1 MIIHSKAKIFLTY
14 NVNFADS
21 SSCDKVSSLECL
33 SLNSCSLSD
42 AFFGELSKRTQG
54 KLLSLT
60 EIDLSANDGLSP
72 ACLDQLVNMTTG
84 MFVKG
89 VISAF

>member
-1 MIIHSKAKIFLTY
+1 M
-14 NVNFADS
+14 
-21 SSCDKVSSLECL
+21 SSLECL

-42 AFFGELSKRTQG
+42 AFFRELSKHTQG

-72 ACLDQLVNMTTG
+72 ACLDQLVKMTSG
-84 MFVKG
+84 MCVK
-89 VISAF
+89 